1 MSSDRYEVTIDEK
14 LSDITEMLARIE
26 ERQINQSGRVE
37 QLEGEMK
44 NITKQVNV
52 AHGGILV
59 LTILG
64 TIVAVFKSLFG
75 R

>member
-1 MSSDRYEVTIDEK
+1 MSGYEKTVDEK

-26 ERQINQSGRVE
+26 ERQIGQLDRVE
-37 QLEGEMK
+37 KLEVDVK
-44 NITKQVNV
+44 QVTKQVQL

-64 TIVAVFKSLFG
+64 TIIAIIKSVFTG